1 MDVHV
6 SVPHTQLLNAGNIK
20 KQAAMISSHDA
31 EPVVGFAAF
40 LPEYEWKVVR
50 LCTADWIVRAKS
62 YVDTIWISREDILDC
77 FEKSCV
83 GRHTATVL
91 RLLPLLGFFCAPP
104 GADLNCC
111 CAVVPS
117 CSSVL
122 DVVSNSFAF
131 CVCTSWPD
139 GLDSM
144 VDHAYELYEPTPT
157 TTSLATDQI
166 VIGILFGFITAV
178 QDSQSLRQ
186 VPHEPN

>member
-1 MDVHV
+1 MDVHI
-6 SVPHTQLLNAGNIK
+6 SVPHTPLVNAGNIK

-83 GRHTATVL
+83 SRHTTTVL
-91 RLLPLLGFFCAPP
+91 RLLLLLGFFCSPP
-104 GADLNCC
+104 GAGSSSLSFC

-117 CSSVL
+117 CSS
-122 DVVSNSFAF
+122 AF
-131 CVCTSWPD
+131 DLLELRTFFVCI
-139 GLDSM
+139 LRL
-144 VDHAYELYEPTPT
+144 HQ
-157 TTSLATDQI
+157 LAGRPGKYGRPRI
-166 VIGILFGFITAV
+166 
-178 QDSQSLRQ
+178 
-186 VPHEPN
+186 